1 MRSPEVLSKMEIEK
15 ERERDYAGF
24 IQTVAACRGGGG
36 RGGLINNKIRNQKLN
51 ECPFVI
57 MPAGADNADDDDD
70 DAACVSACLP
80 LSPPFLPCL
89 PAPLST
95 ADGKTSAFTRLL
107 MPHCGTLSNNCNK
120 WTCPGRE
127 TAAAPPALP
136 LPLSHSASA
145 AAACTHVSANFTRS
159 QRLHNVSRCLHSLS
173 RSLILPLLL
182 ALLLPLL
189 LLLLLPRL
197 ASLIKQNK

>member
-1 MRSPEVLSKMEIEK
+1 MAGVERGQTEEHIKLAAKNGNVKLMRSPEVLSKMEIEK

-24 IQTVAACRGGGG
+24 IQTVAACRGRGG

-127 TAAAPPALP
+127 TAAPPALP
-136 LPLSHSASA
+136 LPLPLSLCRCSLY
-145 AAACTHVSANFTRS
+145 TR
-159 QRLHNVSRCLHSLS
+159 
-173 RSLILPLLL
+173 
-182 ALLLPLL
+182 
-189 LLLLLPRL
+189 
-197 ASLIKQNK
+197 